1 MKGIGDEKLRK
12 CMYLGKNIILISC
25 QKRQGKKKKM
35 KKKKE
40 GAEIR
45 NGVGRGK

>member
-1 MKGIGDEKLRK
+1 MYVSGKKYYFNFVSEKAR
-12 CMYLGKNIILISC
+12 
-25 QKRQGKKKKM
+25 KKKKM
-35 KKKKE
+35 KKKKKE

>member
-25 QKRQGKKKKM
+25 QKRQGKKKK
-35 KKKKE
+35 E